1 MRAGEGPGRTSRV
14 RVFVTEGVPWLEGEP
29 DVERLCRIWAG
40 EAGGAARVLDTM
52 VEDGGRD
59 KKPGTGLEIDMF
71 GTCISF
77 SILHRGTDLLI
88 ALTSFLSALYTY
100 LSPVSRHTLGATS
113 ARRSPT
119 TVHAPVRANRTGELT
134 SKKSITNRVAR
145 ARYASLGFR
154 GFLWRKCE
162 STKPSQSPTSVLVSL

>member
-14 RVFVTEGVPWLEGEP
+14 RVFVTEGVTRPEGEP
-29 DVERLCRIWAG
+29 DVERLCRIGAG

-52 VEDGGRD
+52 EDDRGRD
-59 KKPGTGLEIDMF
+59 NKPGTGFEIDMF

-77 SILHRGTDLLI
+77 SILHRGMDLLI
-88 ALTSFLSALYTY
+88 ALTSFLSALYTC
-100 LSPVSRHTLGATS
+100 LSPVSRHTLGAKS

-119 TVHAPVRANRTGELT
+119 SVHAPVRAKRTSELV
-134 SKKSITNRVAR
+134 SKKSIANRVAR

-162 STKPSQSPTSVLVSL
+162 STKPSHSPTSVP